1 MDDLYLYKRELVNEV
16 TERAGTDGI
25 LDQEAFFNTA
35 CDILRDS
42 GILNDY
48 EYAYCHQGKGTSG
61 FIACDGD
68 DPSAFD
74 QDESVVI
81 IACDEGYSLRAGSVV
96 TQIHSNEVRNYFKA
110 MRRYIIHAL
119 KGAFGAVDE
128 SDPSYALADSIRSRA
143 HEISRFRLYFITD
156 REYTGRGK
164 TLQELTSIPL
174 DGGEEEIRVESYL
187 IDIRRLKECSESSS
201 AAETTSI
208 ILRDSIHA
216 VKAPGSDPEITT
228 YLMFVPGSVLADWYQ
243 EHGSKLMESNVRSFL
258 SMKGKV
264 NDGIRKTLNG
274 EPSKFVAFNNG
285 LTATASGVVTDNFGC
300 ISRLDNL
307 QIVNGG
313 QTTAS
318 IYYTRQKDKNDL
330 SQVLVPMKL
339 VVVRP
344 DTAKELVPN
353 ISRFTNSQNKVA
365 EADFSST
372 SEYQIALERLSRG
385 ILTPLVNGSGVTHW
399 YYERAR
405 GQYDNEKNRLPDAAE
420 RRRFEKLNPKKQ
432 RIKMVDAPKYL
443 VCWEQKPY
451 VASLGSQKCFAEYA
465 KEVSEN
471 DNITELLTPEYF
483 KRLVCKKIIFDTT
496 YRSVRKQGWYRG
508 GYQANITEYAISKYA
523 FDLERAHEQ
532 CDFETIWRNQ
542 SLDDAIVRRLMLAA
556 RQASDVLND
565 GNRPYQNI
573 SEWAKKQQCW
583 EWLTK
588 YPTCLNA
595 TETENDIAE
604 AEDKKM
610 GNELAEMKAA
620 GVVSAPRHKA
630 INAIPDVS
638 GMSLADWKALPKST
652 CKALLTFS
660 TDHHFISEKSRM
672 SLNALLDDT
681 GVGKV
686 NVNALN
692 FLLQRAM
699 KEGFQ
704 PEDVNSVT
712 PMPEARSAPSPQNKE
727 TVESPARE
735 EPEYVHWREFFE
747 SIPAQTWRTIME
759 WASRHNMLT
768 QEVTACIGLLD
779 ARPDD
784 LTDGHV
790 ETLVRFREQMITAK
804 FPTTQ
809 FAPPPSHHI

>member
-1 MDDLYLYKRELVNEV
+1 MDDLYIYKRELVSEV
-16 TERAGTDGI
+16 IERASTDGT

-48 EYAYCHQGKGTSG
+48 EFAYCHQGRKTPG

-74 QDESVVI
+74 QDESIVL
-81 IACDEGYSLRAGSVV
+81 IACDEGYSLRTESVV
-96 TQIHSNEVRNYFKA
+96 TQIHSNEVSTYFKA
-110 MRRYIIHAL
+110 MRRYITHAM
-119 KGAFGAVDE
+119 KGAIEAADE
-128 SDPSYALADSIRSRA
+128 SDPTYALADYIRLHA

-156 REYTGRGK
+156 REYTGREK
-164 TLQELTSIPL
+164 TLHELTPIPL
-174 DGGEEEIRVESYL
+174 DDNEEIRVESYL
-187 IDIRRLKECSESSS
+187 IDIRRLKECSMSSS
-201 AAETTSI
+201 AAETAPI
-208 ILRDSIHA
+208 ILQDSIHA

-228 YLMFVPGSVLADWYQ
+228 YLMFVPGNVLADWYQ

-274 EPSKFVAFNNG
+274 DPSKFVAYNNG
-285 LTATASGVVTDNFGC
+285 LTATASAVVTDNFGC

-318 IYYTRQKDKNDL
+318 IYYTRQKDKTDL

-344 DTAKELVPN
+344 DTARDLVPN

-372 SEYQIALERLSRG
+372 SEYQIALERLSRR
-385 ILTPLVNGSGVTHW
+385 ILTPLVNGAGATHW

-405 GQYDNEKNRLPDAAE
+405 GQYDNEKNRLTSAAE
-420 RRRFEKLNPKKQ
+420 RRRFEKLNPRKQ

-443 VCWEQKPY
+443 VCWDQQPY
-451 VASLGSQKCFAEYA
+451 IASLGSQKCFAEYA
-465 KEVSEN
+465 KQISEK
-471 DNITELLTPEYF
+471 DNITELLTQEYF
-483 KRLVCKKIIFDTT
+483 KLLVCKKIIFDTT
-496 YRSVRKQGWYRG
+496 YRSVRKQSWYRG
-508 GYQANITEYAISKYA
+508 GYQANIAEYAISKYA
-523 FDLERAHEQ
+523 FDLEKAHDQ

-542 SLDDAIVRRLMLAA
+542 SLDEMTLCRLMQAA
-556 RQASDVLND
+556 EQASNVLND

-583 EWLTK
+583 QWLTK

-595 TETENDIAE
+595 TLAENDNVQV
-604 AEDKKM
+604 EDE
-610 GNELAEMKAA
+610 NPRDDLVEVKAA
-620 GVVSAPRHKA
+620 TVMSAPRHKA
-630 INAIPDVS
+630 ANAIPDVS
-638 GMSLADWKALPKST
+638 GMGWADWKALPKST
-652 CKALLTFS
+652 CQALLAFS
-660 TDHHFISEKSRM
+660 TDHHFISEKSKM
-672 SLNALLDDT
+672 SLHALLDDAE
-681 GVGKV
+681 GGRI

-692 FLLQRAM
+692 FLLQRAL

-704 PEDVNSVT
+704 PGEDRQVT
-712 PMPEARSAPSPQNKE
+712 ARPEAHSVPSRRIEDAAQ
-727 TVESPARE
+727 ESPRKK
-735 EPEYVHWREFFE
+735 PGYGHWREFFE
-747 SIPAQTWRTIME
+747 SIPGQTWRTIME

-779 ARPDD
+779 SRPGD
-784 LTDGHV
+784 LTDEQI
-790 ETLVRFREQMITAK
+790 ETLVRFRKQMIDAK
-804 FPTTQ
+804 FPMSQ
-809 FAPPPSHHI
+809 FAPPPTKHER